1 MAASA
6 SSDVL
11 PLLDQLVEQAYTFS
25 AAIGRWSATILAEL
39 ELTEALGDVLW
50 QLGAVGEAVPMRD
63 LADRLQC
70 DPSNVTFLADRLE
83 ERGLIERRPDL
94 SDRRADRLE
103 ERGLIERRPDLSDR
117 RVKLLALTTAGLA
130 VRTRIVQAAATRSP
144 LARLSPADQQ
154 RLCRLL
160 DKCLQPEPPA

>member
-6 SSDVL
+6 SPEVL
-11 PLLDQLVEQAYTFS
+11 PLIDQLVEQAYTFS
-25 AAIGRWSATILAEL
+25 AAIARWSAAVLAEL

-63 LADRLQC
+63 LADRLHC
-70 DPSNVTFLADRLE
+70 DPSNVTFL
-83 ERGLIERRPDL
+83 
-94 SDRRADRLE
+94 ADRLE

-154 RLCRLL
+154 RLSRLL

>member
-1 MAASA
+1 MAAPA

-94 SDRRADRLE
+94 SDRR
-103 ERGLIERRPDLSDR
+103 
-117 RVKLLALTTAGLA
+117 VKLLALTTAGLA

>member
-1 MAASA
+1 MAAPA

-50 QLGAVGEAVPMRD
+50 QLGAVGEAVPGRD
-63 LADRLQC
+63 LADRLHC
-70 DPSNVTFLADRLE
+70 DPSNVTFL
-83 ERGLIERRPDL
+83 
-94 SDRRADRLE
+94 ADRLE

-117 RVKLLALTTAGLA
+117 RVKLLALTTAGMA

-160 DKCLQPEPPA
+160 DKCLQPEPPT

>member
-25 AAIGRWSATILAEL
+25 ATILAEL

-50 QLGAVGEAVPMRD
+50 QLGAVGQAVSMRD
-63 LADRLQC
+63 LAGRLQC

-83 ERGLIERRPDL
+83 ERGLIERR
-94 SDRRADRLE
+94 S
-103 ERGLIERRPDLSDR
+103 DLSDR
-117 RVKLLALTTAGLA
+117 RVKLLALTPAGLA
-130 VRTRIVQAAATRSP
+130 VRMRIVQAAATSSP

-160 DKCLQPEPPA
+160 DKCLQPG

>member
-94 SDRRADRLE
+94 SDRR
-103 ERGLIERRPDLSDR
+103 
-117 RVKLLALTTAGLA
+117 VKLLALTTAGLA

>member
-6 SSDVL
+6 SSYVL

-25 AAIGRWSATILAEL
+25 ASIGRWSATILAEL

-94 SDRRADRLE
+94 SDRR
-103 ERGLIERRPDLSDR
+103 
-117 RVKLLALTTAGLA
+117 VKLLALTPAGLA
-130 VRTRIVQAAATRSP
+130 MRMRIVQAAATSSP
-144 LARLSPADQQ
+144 LARLSLADQQ

>member
-1 MAASA
+1 MAAPA

-70 DPSNVTFLADRLE
+70 DPSNVTFLAV
-83 ERGLIERRPDL
+83 
-94 SDRRADRLE
+94 RLE

-154 RLCRLL
+154 RLRRLL

>member
-1 MAASA
+1 MAAPA

-25 AAIGRWSATILAEL
+25 AALGRWSATILAEL

-63 LADRLQC
+63 LADRLHC
-70 DPSNVTFLADRLE
+70 DPSNVTFL
-83 ERGLIERRPDL
+83 
-94 SDRRADRLE
+94 ADRLE